1 VAAVEG
7 GARSDQRDAARA
19 LTRFGRLIHR
29 VALGDDCDVYYID
42 NTLCQEDARMLRK
55 IMFAVALA
63 TSISATTPV
72 LAKGCIRGAIVGGVA
87 GHYVG
92 RGHALAGAAAGCFIA
107 HHHYA
112 QQARAQKAAA
122 HR

>member
-1 VAAVEG
+1 MIRRAV
-7 GARSDQRDAARA
+7 
-19 LTRFGRLIHR
+19 
-29 VALGDDCDVYYID
+29 
-42 NTLCQEDARMLRK
+42 
-55 IMFAVALA
+55 LA
-63 TSISATTPV
+63 TAIIVSLGGGTPL

-112 QQARAQKAAA
+112 QQAAAQRAAPH
-122 HR
+122 HRW